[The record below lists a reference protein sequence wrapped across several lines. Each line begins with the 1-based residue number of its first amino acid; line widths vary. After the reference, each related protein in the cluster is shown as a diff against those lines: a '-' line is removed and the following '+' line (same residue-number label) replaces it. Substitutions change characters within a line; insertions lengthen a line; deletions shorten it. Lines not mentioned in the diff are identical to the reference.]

1 MGEEIKRVLY
11 VVRTWVP
18 GDRLEEW
25 DEWHTTVHVPGVVAQ
40 PQVRRARKYRVAA
53 DNTPAE
59 WAPQYVTVY
68 EFDSWRDWEEYNS
81 GPEAARLR
89 AEYAER
95 YGATGKISRQVLVQ
109 VAEVAGVTEAEV
121 S

>member
-1 MGEEIKRVLY
+1 MGEEIGRVLY

-18 GDRLEEW
+18 GDQLEQW
-25 DEWHTTVHVPGVVAQ
+25 DDWHTKVHVPGVVAQ
-40 PQVRRARKYRVAA
+40 PQVRRARKYRVAD

-68 EFDSWRDWEEYNS
+68 EFDSWRDWESYNT

-89 AEYAER
+89 AEYAEL

-109 VAEVAGVTEAEV
+109 VAEVAEVAEGEV